1 MALALATITA
11 LSAFLGILMI
21 TMALGGRRRENPVR
35 ARVRNLAAHLP
46 EEEIV
51 DLTLPFSQRV
61 IWPVFTGLG
70 NGFAKLLPTTFVS
83 RIRHLL
89 MLAGEPLSVSGFLF
103 LMILTAVAMPGLFLA
118 LLLLA
123 DASLGSIQLLGLLAF
138 IFMGF
143 YLPYFWLSRRVRRR
157 QDEILKSLPNAM
169 DLVTTCVEAGLGL
182 DSAFAK
188 VAERLPG
195 PFGDELAR
203 ALRDMALGRSRRDAL
218 REVGERTGVP
228 DVITFVNSIIHAEL
242 TGSSIG
248 DVLRVQADQTRTRR
262 RQRVEQI
269 AQKIP
274 IWMTFPLVVFLLP
287 SLFIAILGPAAIQVL
302 DSLAR

>member
-1 MALALATITA
+1 MALALATIAA
-11 LSAFLGILMI
+11 LSAFIGILMI
-21 TMALGGRRRENPVR
+21 TMALGGRQRENPLR
-35 ARVRNLAAHLP
+35 ARVQNLAAHMP
-46 EEEIV
+46 EEETV

-61 IWPVFTGLG
+61 IWPVFAGLG

-89 MLAGEPLSVSGFLF
+89 MLAGEPFSVSGFLF
-103 LMILTAVAMPGLFLA
+103 LTILTAVAVPGLFLA

-123 DASLGSIQLLGLLAF
+123 DASFGSIQLLGLLAF

-143 YLPYFWLSRRVRRR
+143 YLPYFWLSRRVKRR

-218 REVGERTGVP
+218 REVGERTGVT

-248 DVLRVQADQTRTRR
+248 DVLRVQADQMRTRR

>member
-35 ARVRNLAAHLP
+35 ARVRNLAAHMP
-46 EEEIV
+46 EEETV

-61 IWPVFTGLG
+61 IWPVFAGLG
-70 NGFAKLLPTTFVS
+70 DGFAKLLPTTFVS

-89 MLAGEPLSVSGFLF
+89 MLAGEPLSVNGFLI
-103 LMILTAVAMPGLFLA
+103 LMVITAVAVPALFLA

-123 DASLGSIQLLGLLAF
+123 NASFGSIQLLGLFTF
-138 IFMGF
+138 IFLGF
-143 YLPYFWLSRRVRRR
+143 YLPYLWLTRRVRRR
-157 QDEILKSLPNAM
+157 QDEILKSLPNAL

-195 PFGDELAR
+195 PFGNELAR

-218 REVGERTGVP
+218 REVGERTGVS

-248 DVLRVQADQTRTRR
+248 DVLRVQADQMRTRR
-262 RQRVEQI
+262 RQRIEQT

-302 DSLAR
+302 ESLAR

>member
-1 MALALATITA
+1 MALALATIAA

-21 TMALGGRRRENPVR
+21 TMALGGRRQENPVR

-46 EEEIV
+46 EEETV

-61 IWPVFTGLG
+61 IWPIFVGLG
-70 NGFAKLLPTTFVS
+70 NGLAKLLPTTFVS

-89 MLAGEPLSVSGFLF
+89 MLAGEPFSLTGFLA
-103 LMILTAVAMPGLFLA
+103 LMILTGVAVPGLFLA
-118 LLLLA
+118 LLLLG
-123 DASLGSIQLLGLLAF
+123 DASFGSIHLLGLLAF
-138 IFMGF
+138 TFMGF
-143 YLPYFWLSRRVRRR
+143 YLPYFWLARRVRRR
-157 QDEILKSLPNAM
+157 QDDIFKSLPNAL

-203 ALRDMALGRSRRDAL
+203 ALREMALGRSRREAL

-228 DVITFVNSIIHAEL
+228 DVITFVNSIIHAEM

-248 DVLRVQADQTRTRR
+248 DVLRVQADQMRTRR

-269 AQKIP
+269 AQRIP
-274 IWMTFPLVVFLLP
+274 IWMTFPLVIFLLP

-302 DSLAR
+302 DSFAR

>member
-1 MALALATITA
+1 MALALATIAA

-21 TMALGGRRRENPVR
+21 TVALGGRARQNPVR
-35 ARVRNLAAHLP
+35 ARIQNLAAHLP

-61 IWPVFTGLG
+61 MWPLFAGLG
-70 NGFAKLLPTTFVS
+70 NGFAKLLPTTFVA

-89 MLAGEPLSVSGFLF
+89 MLAGEPLSVSGFAVV
-103 LMILTAVAMPGLFLA
+103 MILTTVAVPGLFLA

-123 DASLGSIQLLGLLAF
+123 DASFGSMQLLGVLTFTL
-138 IFMGF
+138 IGF
-143 YLPYFWLSRRVRRR
+143 YLPYFWLARRVRHR
-157 QDEILKSLPNAM
+157 QDAVLKSLPNAL

-203 ALRDMALGRSRRDAL
+203 ALRETALGRSRRDAL

-228 DVITFVNSIIHAEL
+228 DVITFVHSIIHAEL

-248 DVLRVQADQTRTRR
+248 DVLRVQADQMRTRR

-274 IWMTFPLVVFLLP
+274 IWMTFPLVLFLLP

>member
-1 MALALATITA
+1 M
-11 LSAFLGILMI
+11 
-21 TMALGGRRRENPVR
+21 
-35 ARVRNLAAHLP
+35 
-46 EEEIV
+46 

-61 IWPVFTGLG
+61 IWPVFASLG

-103 LMILTAVAMPGLFLA
+103 LMILTAVAVPGLFLA

-123 DASLGSIQLLGLLAF
+123 DASFNSIQLLGLLAF

-188 VAERLPG
+188 VAEVY
-195 PFGDELAR
+195 FT
-203 ALRDMALGRSRRDAL
+203 ALN
-218 REVGERTGVP
+218 V
-228 DVITFVNSIIHAEL
+228 
-242 TGSSIG
+242 
-248 DVLRVQADQTRTRR
+248 
-262 RQRVEQI
+262 
-269 AQKIP
+269 
-274 IWMTFPLVVFLLP
+274 
-287 SLFIAILGPAAIQVL
+287 
-302 DSLAR
+302 

>member
-1 MALALATITA
+1 MALATIAA
-11 LSAFLGILMI
+11 LAAFLGVLMI
-21 TMALGGRRRENPVR
+21 AMSLAGRRQVNPLH
-35 ARVRNLAAHLP
+35 ARVRNLAAYMP
-46 EEEIV
+46 EDEGT
-51 DLTLPFSQRV
+51 DLTRPFAQRV
-61 IWPVFTGLG
+61 VWPIFEGIA
-70 NGFAKLLPTTFVS
+70 NAFAKLLPSSFVS
-83 RIRHLL
+83 RVRYLL
-89 MLAGEPLSVSGFLF
+89 TLAGNPFSLSGFLF
-103 LMILTAVAMPGLFLA
+103 LMAVTGVAIPGLFLS
-118 LLLLA
+118 LMLLA
-123 DASLGSIQLLGLLAF
+123 GSDFGTIHVLGVLIFAAVGL
-138 IFMGF
+138 
-143 YLPYFWLSRRVRRR
+143 YLPYFWLARRVGRR
-157 QDEILKSLPNAM
+157 QNEILKTLPNAL

-203 ALRDMALGRSRRDAL
+203 ALREMALGRSRRDAL

-228 DVITFVNSIIHAEL
+228 EVITFVSSIIHAEI

-248 DVLRVQADQTRTRR
+248 DVLRVQADQVRTRR

-287 SLFIAILGPAAIQVL
+287 SLFIAILGPAAIQVM
-302 DSLAR
+302 DSLAG

>member
-1 MALALATITA
+1 MALATIAAST
-11 LSAFLGILMI
+11 AFLGVLMI
-21 TMALGGRRRENPVR
+21 VMSLPRRRENPVR
-35 ARVRNLAAHLP
+35 ARVRNLASHMP
-46 EEEIV
+46 EERV

-61 IWPVFTGLG
+61 IWPIFEGIG
-70 NGFAKLLPTTFVS
+70 NGFAKLLPTTFVA
-83 RIRHLL
+83 RVRHLL
-89 MLAGEPLSVSGFLF
+89 VLAGQPFSVTGFLF
-103 LMILTAVAMPGLFLA
+103 LMIVTGAAIPGLFLA

-123 DASLGSIQLLGLLAF
+123 GGGFGGPQLLGLLAA
-138 IFMGF
+138 IAAGL
-143 YLPYFWLSRRVRRR
+143 YVPYFWLARRVGRR
-157 QDEILKSLPNAM
+157 QLAIIKSLPNAL

-182 DSAFAK
+182 DSAIAK
-188 VAERLPG
+188 LAESLPG

-203 ALRDMALGRSRRDAL
+203 ALREMALGQSRRDAL

-228 DVITFVNSIIHAEL
+228 EVITFVGSIIHAER
-242 TGSSIG
+242 TGSSIA
-248 DVLRVQADQTRTRR
+248 DVLRVQADQIRVRR

-274 IWMTFPLVVFLLP
+274 IWMTFPLVLFLLP

>member
-1 MALALATITA
+1 VALALATIAA

-21 TMALGGRRRENPVR
+21 TVALSGRRQENPVH
-35 ARVRNLAAHLP
+35 ARVRGLAAHLA
-46 EEEIV
+46 EEETV
-51 DLTLPFSQRV
+51 DLTLPFSERV
-61 IWPVFTGLG
+61 VWPVFAGLG
-70 NGFAKLLPTTFVS
+70 NGLAKLLPTTFVA

-89 MLAGEPLSVSGFLF
+89 MLAGEPFSISGFLF
-103 LMILTAVAMPGLFLA
+103 LMILTTATVPGLFLA
-118 LLLLA
+118 LMLLA
-123 DASLGSIQLLGLLAF
+123 DVSFGSIQLLGLLAF

-143 YLPYFWLSRRVRRR
+143 YLPYFWLARRVRHR

-195 PFGDELAR
+195 PFGDELAH

-218 REVGERTGVP
+218 REVGERTGVA

-248 DVLRVQADQTRTRR
+248 DVLRVQADQMRMRR

-269 AQKIP
+269 AQRIP
-274 IWMTFPLVVFLLP
+274 IYMTFPLVLFLLP
-287 SLFIAILGPAAIQVL
+287 SLFIAILGPAAIDVL

>member
-1 MALALATITA
+1 MTLALATIAA
-11 LSAFLGILMI
+11 LSAFVGILMI
-21 TMALGGRRRENPVR
+21 TMALGGRRRENPLR
-35 ARVRNLAAHLP
+35 TRMRNLAAQMP
-46 EEEIV
+46 EEETV
-51 DLTLPFSQRV
+51 DLTLPFSQRI
-61 IWPVFTGLG
+61 IWPVFAGLG
-70 NGFAKLLPTTFVS
+70 NGFAKLLPTTFVA
-83 RIRHLL
+83 RIRNLL

-123 DASLGSIQLLGLLAF
+123 DASFGTIQLLGLLAF

-143 YLPYFWLSRRVRRR
+143 YLPYFWLSRRVKRR

-203 ALRDMALGRSRRDAL
+203 ALRDMALGLSRRDAL

-228 DVITFVNSIIHAEL
+228 DVITFVSSIIHAEL

-248 DVLRVQADQTRTRR
+248 DVLRVQADQMRMRR
-262 RQRVEQI
+262 RQRVEQL

-274 IWMTFPLVVFLLP
+274 IWMTFPLVIFLLP

>member
-1 MALALATITA
+1 MALATIAA
-11 LSAFLGILMI
+11 LTAFLGVLMI
-21 TMALGGRRRENPVR
+21 VMSLARRRENPVR
-35 ARVRNLAAHLP
+35 ARVRNLAAHMP
-46 EEEIV
+46 EDRV

-61 IWPVFTGLG
+61 IWPIFEGIG
-70 NGFAKLLPTTFVS
+70 NSFAKLLPTTFVA

-89 MLAGEPLSVSGFLF
+89 ILAGHPFSVTGFLF
-103 LMILTAVAMPGLFLA
+103 LMIVTGAAVPGLFLA

-123 DASLGSIQLLGLLAF
+123 GIGFGSTQLLALLAV
-138 IFMGF
+138 IAAGL
-143 YLPYFWLSRRVRRR
+143 YLPYFWLARRVGRR
-157 QDEILKSLPNAM
+157 QTAIIKSLPNAL
-169 DLVTTCVEAGLGL
+169 DLITTCVEAGLGL

-188 VAERLPG
+188 VSESLEG

-203 ALRDMALGRSRRDAL
+203 ALREMALGQSRRDAL

-228 DVITFVNSIIHAEL
+228 EVITFVGAIIHAER
-242 TGSSIG
+242 TGSSIA
-248 DVLRVQADQTRTRR
+248 DVLRVQADQMRVRR

-274 IWMTFPLVVFLLP
+274 IWMTFPLVIFLLP